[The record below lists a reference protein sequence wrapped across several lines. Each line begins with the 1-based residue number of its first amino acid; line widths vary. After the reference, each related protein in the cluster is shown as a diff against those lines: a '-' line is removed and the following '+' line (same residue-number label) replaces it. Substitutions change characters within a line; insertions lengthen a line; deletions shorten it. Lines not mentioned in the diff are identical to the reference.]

1 MTQGEK
7 MIEKFT
13 VIPKDEQVNLKE
25 FSPEDTDEL
34 SKKDIKKEYTKL
46 QETFIELQEV
56 LYASKKYALL
66 IVLQG
71 MDCSGKDGTVK
82 KVLTD
87 INPNGVNVDTFK
99 VPTPMESSHDYLWRI
114 HKETPVKGNIVV
126 FNRSYYEDVLVT
138 RVHKTIDDEIA
149 NKRFNE
155 INEFEKYLV
164 HNNTIVLKFFL
175 HISKEF
181 QEKKLMSRLET
192 PDKHWKFSEAD
203 LSERKLWDSYQKCY
217 SDVLSNCSTKEAP
230 WYVVPANH
238 RWFRDYLILKT
249 IVRTI
254 EDLKLEYPEL
264 EGSIPA
270 LIREVKESAGK

>member
-1 MTQGEK
+1 MTQGGK

-13 VIPKDEQVNLKE
+13 VIPNDEQVNLKE
-25 FSPEDTDEL
+25 FSPEDTDKL
-34 SKKDIKKEYTKL
+34 LKKDIKKEYTKL

-87 INPNGVNVDTFK
+87 INPNGVNVDSFK
-99 VPTPMESSHDYLWRI
+99 VPTPVESSHDYLWRI
-114 HKETPVKGNIVV
+114 HKKAPMKGNIVV

-138 RVHKTIDDEIA
+138 RVHKTIDDDIA
-149 NKRFNE
+149 DKRFNE